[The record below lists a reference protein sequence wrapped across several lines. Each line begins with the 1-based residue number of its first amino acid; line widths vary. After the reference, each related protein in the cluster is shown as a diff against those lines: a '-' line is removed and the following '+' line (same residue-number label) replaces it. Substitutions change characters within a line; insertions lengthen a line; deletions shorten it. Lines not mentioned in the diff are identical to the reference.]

1 MDKTVLPSES
11 AGRHR
16 LCYII
21 GRSMFCSNRTGLKS
35 KSVSGFT
42 LPEVCMGI
50 FISTLGF
57 GGIMMG
63 YVLSTDRAEWSSYSL
78 AAQSLAVQ
86 GVEQARSAKWDPL
99 AWPPVD
105 ELGVTNYTHLEVL
118 DLPVAGTPRYA
129 TCTVAVVDVSVAPPL
144 REIRSSVVWSV
155 PWRKSAL
162 CGPFTN
168 SIITLRA
175 ADQ

>member
-1 MDKTVLPSES
+1 M
-11 AGRHR
+11 
-16 LCYII
+16 I
-21 GRSMFCSNRTGLKS
+21 CSNRTGLKRLIS
-35 KSVSGFT
+35 DGFT
-42 LPEVCMGI
+42 LPEVCMSI

-78 AAQSLAVQ
+78 AAQSLAMQ

-118 DLPVAGTPRYA
+118 DLPVSGAPRYG
-129 TCTVAVVDVSVAPPL
+129 TCNVAVVDVSVSPPL

-155 PWRKSAL
+155 PWRKGAM

-168 SIITLRA
+168 TVVTLRA